1 VEHHAGR
8 ARENGVDDQEV
19 VMAIEIGKSI
29 RKGAAARMDQY
40 LSKAFKVS

>member
-1 VEHHAGR
+1 MEHHAGR
-8 ARENGVDDQEV
+8 AREIGADDQEI

-40 LSKAFKVS
+40 VSDAFKAS